1 MFRVAWPIVFSLL
14 LVARAGLLS
23 AAPFTYVLNG
33 SSDDLSVVRG
43 GSPRLDRDCRIVSG

>member
-1 MFRVAWPIVFSLL
+1 MFRVAWPVVFSLL

-33 SSDDLSVVRG
+33 SSDDLSVVDLAASATIEGDFR
-43 GSPRLDRDCRIVSG
+43 